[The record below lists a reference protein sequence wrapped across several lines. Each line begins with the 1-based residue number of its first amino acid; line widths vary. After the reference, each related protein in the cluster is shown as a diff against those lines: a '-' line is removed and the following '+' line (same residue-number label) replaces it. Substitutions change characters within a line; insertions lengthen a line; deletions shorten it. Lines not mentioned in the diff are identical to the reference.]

1 MNSMFSPT
9 LNTIKKVTQVS
20 RHLIWYKMQ
29 IKLIL
34 ISFFNSE
41 NGWNW
46 MMAAIKITKLSS
58 GMNKT
63 FIFFQKLKLKKA
75 NVAVQNIF

>member
-9 LNTIKKVTQVS
+9 LNTIKKFTQVS

-34 ISFFNSE
+34 IILK
-41 NGWNW
+41 
-46 MMAAIKITKLSS
+46 MAEISWWLP
-58 GMNKT
+58 
-63 FIFFQKLKLKKA
+63 LKSRNQETVLWDE
-75 NVAVQNIF
+75 

>member
-9 LNTIKKVTQVS
+9 LNTIKKFTQVS

-34 ISFFNSE
+34 ISFLILK
-41 NGWNW
+41 W
-46 MMAAIKITKLSS
+46 
-58 GMNKT
+58 
-63 FIFFQKLKLKKA
+63 LKL
-75 NVAVQNIF
+75 NDGCH

>member
-9 LNTIKKVTQVS
+9 FNTIKKFTQVS

-34 ISFFNSE
+34 IILK
-41 NGWNW
+41 
-46 MMAAIKITKLSS
+46 MAEISCWLP
-58 GMNKT
+58 
-63 FIFFQKLKLKKA
+63 LKSRNQETVLWDE
-75 NVAVQNIF
+75 

>member
-34 ISFFNSE
+34 ISFLILK
-41 NGWNW
+41 
-46 MMAAIKITKLSS
+46 MAEISWWLP
-58 GMNKT
+58 
-63 FIFFQKLKLKKA
+63 LKS
-75 NVAVQNIF
+75 QNQETVLWDE

>member
-9 LNTIKKVTQVS
+9 LNTIKKFTQVS

-34 ISFFNSE
+34 ILFLILK
-41 NGWNW
+41 
-46 MMAAIKITKLSS
+46 MAEIS
-58 GMNKT
+58 
-63 FIFFQKLKLKKA
+63 
-75 NVAVQNIF
+75 

>member
-20 RHLIWYKMQ
+20 RHWYKMQ

-34 ISFFNSE
+34 ISFLILK
-41 NGWNW
+41 
-46 MMAAIKITKLSS
+46 MAEIE
-58 GMNKT
+58 
-63 FIFFQKLKLKKA
+63 
-75 NVAVQNIF
+75 

>member
-9 LNTIKKVTQVS
+9 LNTIKKVIQVS

-34 ISFFNSE
+34 ISFLILK
-41 NGWNW
+41 
-46 MMAAIKITKLSS
+46 MAEIE
-58 GMNKT
+58 
-63 FIFFQKLKLKKA
+63 
-75 NVAVQNIF
+75 